1 MGTPFRNHL
10 RRVRTAQHLR
20 QADLAALAGISRQ
33 RMAGLEAGQGLP
45 SLEVALRLSRTLA
58 VPIEQLFQAE
68 RTGALPVTVAGVGA
82 DVDPD
87 QVPRRMALAEVE
99 RAWIAWPL
107 SASEPAGQLGAA
119 DGLLQRRKMR
129 GKHAEVEPLRD
140 LGALRLN
147 LVALGCDPALAV
159 LSSQLAEQANGP
171 RLRWIDAPSEQAL
184 DALAAGTAHLAG
196 CHLLDEESGEFNV
209 HAVRARFP
217 KTDMLVVSLAK
228 WPVGLVVAPG
238 NPKGLRGAGD
248 LARRG
253 VSIINRPRGA
263 EARRLLDRE
272 LKKAGVKPARV
283 RGYAR
288 VARSH
293 QEVAQAVALGGAD
306 AGVAPVAT
314 ALAWGLSFIELSEER
329 FDLVL
334 PLARASDP
342 KIDRLLEVLGS
353 DRFEREL
360 QALPGYDPT
369 CAGEVVAELR
379 AQP

>member
-1 MGTPFRNHL
+1 
-10 RRVRTAQHLR
+10 
-20 QADLAALAGISRQ
+20 
-33 RMAGLEAGQGLP
+33 
-45 SLEVALRLSRTLA
+45 
-58 VPIEQLFQAE
+58 
-68 RTGALPVTVAGVGA
+68 
-82 DVDPD
+82 
-87 QVPRRMALAEVE
+87 VPRRLALAEVD

-107 SASEPAGQLGAA
+107 SAAEPAGQLGAA
-119 DGLLQRRKMR
+119 DALLQRRNLR
-129 GKHAEVEPLRD
+129 GQRALVEPLREPA
-140 LGALRLN
+140 ALKLN
-147 LVALGCDPALAV
+147 LLALGCDPALAV
-159 LSSQLAEQANGP
+159 LSSQLGEQVHGP
-171 RLRWIDAPSEQAL
+171 RLRWIDAPSELAL
-184 DALAAGTAHLAG
+184 DALAAGTAHVAG

-217 KTDMLVVSLAK
+217 KTDMLIVSLAK

-238 NPKGLRGAGD
+238 NPKGLRGAQD
-248 LARRG
+248 LARKG
-253 VSIINRPRGA
+253 VQIINRPEGA

-272 LKKAGVKPARV
+272 LKKAGIKPAKV
-283 RGYAR
+283 RGYGR

-314 ALAWGLSFIELSEER
+314 ALAWGLSFLELSEER

-334 PLARASDP
+334 PLARAADP
-342 KIDRLLEVLGS
+342 KIGRLLDVLGS

-379 AQP
+379 AQG